1 MVRVELDLV
10 HRSTAPVSPRVDS
23 HPLCTSTC
31 IWSGNPVHAPI
42 ITSPS
47 PAWQQASRA
56 STSTGEVLSAFE
68 QSIPLSPLGV
78 SLPVRPRGSTQFSR
92 VVRIRSRHK
101 EPGTSMDRTGPR
113 RLSRSVVVPPWLD
126 TGREC
131 GAGTADLS
139 QQLAYRTFPPPT
151 SHVSRLRREYGQ
163 TSCWQRSA
171 QSARSA
177 QPWRSRT
184 ALDRLTVSRETAGA
198 CATHSPATSSRH
210 HRTGD
215 EDGIS
220 RTDTASAPTQL
231 LCPNPAHW
239 WREAIL
245 SRGDALSCRGGVSQT

>member
-68 QSIPLSPLGV
+68 QSILLSPLGV

-113 RLSRSVVVPPWLD
+113 RLSRSVVVPPLISANRERRIET
-126 TGREC
+126 TGS
-131 GAGTADLS
+131 S
-139 QQLAYRTFPPPT
+139 QRLACRTFSPPT
-151 SHVSRLRREYGQ
+151 SHVSSLRSEYGQ
-163 TSCWQRSA
+163 TACRQW
-171 QSARSA
+171 SARSA

-198 CATHSPATSSRH
+198 CVTSSPATSSRH

-220 RTDTASAPTQL
+220 RTDTASAPTPL
-231 LCPNPAHW
+231 LCPDPVHW

-245 SRGDALSCRGGVSQT
+245 TRGDSLSCRGGGSQT

>member
-23 HPLCTSTC
+23 HPLCTNTC
-31 IWSGNPVHAPI
+31 IWSGSPVHAPI
-42 ITSPS
+42 TTSLS

-78 SLPVRPRGSTQFSR
+78 SLPVRPRGSTEFSR

-113 RLSRSVVVPPWLD
+113 RLSRSVVVPPLIAANRERRIET
-126 TGREC
+126 TGS
-131 GAGTADLS
+131 S
-139 QQLAYRTFPPPT
+139 QRLACRTFSPPT
-151 SHVSRLRREYGQ
+151 SHVSSLRSEYGQ
-163 TSCWQRSA
+163 TACRQW
-171 QSARSA
+171 SARSA

-220 RTDTASAPTQL
+220 RTDTASAPTPL
-231 LCPNPAHW
+231 LCPDPVHW

-245 SRGDALSCRGGVSQT
+245 TRGDSLSCRGGGSQT

>member
-1 MVRVELDLV
+1 MHLVRMPRL
-10 HRSTAPVSPRVDS
+10 RSDHHLTF
-23 HPLCTSTC
+23 
-31 IWSGNPVHAPI
+31 
-42 ITSPS
+42 

-92 VVRIRSRHK
+92 AVRIQSRHK

-113 RLSRSVVVPPWLD
+113 RLSRSVVVPPLIAAD
-126 TGREC
+126 RERGIETTGS
-131 GAGTADLS
+131 S
-139 QQLAYRTFPPPT
+139 QRLACRTFSPPT
-151 SHVSRLRREYGQ
+151 SHVSSLRSEYGQ
-163 TSCWQRSA
+163 TACRQR
-171 QSARSA
+171 SARSA

-198 CATHSPATSSRH
+198 CVTSSPATSSRH

-220 RTDTASAPTQL
+220 KTDTVSAPTQL

-239 WREAIL
+239 WREATL
-245 SRGDALSCRGGVSQT
+245 SRGDSLSCRGGVSQT

>member
-1 MVRVELDLV
+1 M
-10 HRSTAPVSPRVDS
+10 
-23 HPLCTSTC
+23 CTSTC

-78 SLPVRPRGSTQFSR
+78 SLPARPRGSTQFSR
-92 VVRIRSRHK
+92 AVRIQSRHK

-113 RLSRSVVVPPWLD
+113 RLSRSVVVPPLIAAD
-126 TGREC
+126 RERGIETTGS
-131 GAGTADLS
+131 S
-139 QQLAYRTFPPPT
+139 QRLACRTFSPPT
-151 SHVSRLRREYGQ
+151 SHVSSLRSEYGQ
-163 TSCWQRSA
+163 TACRQR
-171 QSARSA
+171 SARSA

-198 CATHSPATSSRH
+198 CVTSSPATSSRH

-220 RTDTASAPTQL
+220 RTDTVSAPTQL

-245 SRGDALSCRGGVSQT
+245 SRGDSLSCRGGVSQT

>member
-23 HPLCTSTC
+23 HPLCTNTC
-31 IWSGNPVHAPI
+31 IWSGSPVHAPI
-42 ITSPS
+42 TTSLS

-78 SLPVRPRGSTQFSR
+78 SLPVRPRGSTEFSR

-113 RLSRSVVVPPWLD
+113 RLSRSVVVPPLIAANRERRIET
-126 TGREC
+126 TGS
-131 GAGTADLS
+131 S
-139 QQLAYRTFPPPT
+139 QRLACRTFSPPT
-151 SHVSRLRREYGQ
+151 SHVSSLRREYGQ
-163 TSCWQRSA
+163 TACRQW
-171 QSARSA
+171 SARSA

-210 HRTGD
+210 HRISD
-215 EDGIS
+215 EDSIS

-231 LCPNPAHW
+231 LCPDPAHW
-239 WREAIL
+239 CEKRYSSEMT
-245 SRGDALSCRGGVSQT
+245 LSCRGAGGQT

>member
-1 MVRVELDLV
+1 MHLVRMPRL
-10 HRSTAPVSPRVDS
+10 RSDHHLTF
-23 HPLCTSTC
+23 
-31 IWSGNPVHAPI
+31 
-42 ITSPS
+42 

-68 QSIPLSPLGV
+68 PSISLPPLGV

-113 RLSRSVVVPPWLD
+113 RLSRSVVVPPLIAANRERGIET
-126 TGREC
+126 TGS
-131 GAGTADLS
+131 S
-139 QQLAYRTFPPPT
+139 QRLACRTFSPPT

-163 TSCWQRSA
+163 TACRQRSA

-177 QPWRSRT
+177 QSWRTRT
-184 ALDRLTVSRETAGA
+184 ALDRLTVSRETAGT
-198 CATHSPATSSRH
+198 CAMSSPATGSRY

-220 RTDTASAPTQL
+220 KTDTASAPTPL

-245 SRGDALSCRGGVSQT
+245 TRGDSLSCRGGGSQT

>member
-113 RLSRSVVVPPWLD
+113 RLSRSVVVPPLIAANRERRIET
-126 TGREC
+126 TGS
-131 GAGTADLS
+131 S
-139 QQLAYRTFPPPT
+139 QRLACRTFSPPT
-151 SHVSRLRREYGQ
+151 SHVSSLRSEYGQ
-163 TSCWQRSA
+163 TACRQR
-171 QSARSA
+171 SARSA

-198 CATHSPATSSRH
+198 CVTSSPATSSRH

-220 RTDTASAPTQL
+220 KTDTVSAPTQL

-239 WREAIL
+239 WREATL
-245 SRGDALSCRGGVSQT
+245 SRGDSLSCRGGVSQT

>member
-47 PAWQQASRA
+47 PAGQQASRA

-113 RLSRSVVVPPWLD
+113 RLSRSVVVPPLIAANRERRIET
-126 TGREC
+126 TGS
-131 GAGTADLS
+131 S
-139 QQLAYRTFPPPT
+139 QRLACRTFSPPT
-151 SHVSRLRREYGQ
+151 SHVSSLRSEYGQ
-163 TSCWQRSA
+163 TACRQW
-171 QSARSA
+171 SARSA

-198 CATHSPATSSRH
+198 CVTSSPATSSRH

-220 RTDTASAPTQL
+220 RTDTASAPTPL
-231 LCPNPAHW
+231 LCPDPVHW
-239 WREAIL
+239 WREATL
-245 SRGDALSCRGGVSQT
+245 SRGDSLSCRGGGSQT

>member
-78 SLPVRPRGSTQFSR
+78 SLSVRPRGSTQFSR

-113 RLSRSVVVPPWLD
+113 RLSRSVVVPPLIAANRERRIET
-126 TGREC
+126 TGS
-131 GAGTADLS
+131 S
-139 QQLAYRTFPPPT
+139 QRLACRTFSPPT
-151 SHVSRLRREYGQ
+151 SHVSSLRSEYGQ
-163 TSCWQRSA
+163 TACRQW
-171 QSARSA
+171 SARSA

-220 RTDTASAPTQL
+220 KTDTVSAPTQL

-239 WREAIL
+239 WREATL
-245 SRGDALSCRGGVSQT
+245 SRGDSLSCRGGVSQT

>member
-113 RLSRSVVVPPWLD
+113 RLSRSVVVPPLIAANRERRIET
-126 TGREC
+126 TGS
-131 GAGTADLS
+131 S
-139 QQLAYRTFPPPT
+139 QRLACRTFSPPT
-151 SHVSRLRREYGQ
+151 SHVSSLRSEYGQ
-163 TSCWQRSA
+163 TACRQW
-171 QSARSA
+171 SARSA

-198 CATHSPATSSRH
+198 CVTSSPATSSRH

-215 EDGIS
+215 EDSIS

-245 SRGDALSCRGGVSQT
+245 TRGDALSCRGGVSQT

>member
-92 VVRIRSRHK
+92 AVRIQSRHK

-113 RLSRSVVVPPWLD
+113 RLSRSVVVPPLIAAD
-126 TGREC
+126 RERGIETTGS
-131 GAGTADLS
+131 S
-139 QQLAYRTFPPPT
+139 QRLACRTFSPPT
-151 SHVSRLRREYGQ
+151 SHVSSLRSEYGQ
-163 TSCWQRSA
+163 TACRQR
-171 QSARSA
+171 SARSA

-198 CATHSPATSSRH
+198 CVTSSPATSSRH

-220 RTDTASAPTQL
+220 RTDTASAPTPL
-231 LCPNPAHW
+231 LCPDPVHW

-245 SRGDALSCRGGVSQT
+245 TRGDSLSCRGGVSQT